1 MENAFE
7 KLAREIKFNIS
18 PSFKKVVV
26 RNAKLLENNIFN
38 IDFSND
44 EVIPFHEMETF
55 LKALRDN
62 FQFKARF
69 SFDIVSVVYVEAEV
83 KKYLD

>member
-7 KLAREIKFNIS
+7 KLAREIKFDIT

-26 RNAKLLENNIFN
+26 KNAKLLENNVFN
-38 IDFSND
+38 IDFENN
-44 EVIPFHEMETF
+44 EVIPFHEMEYF

-62 FQFKARF
+62 FSFKARF
-69 SFDIVSVVYVEAEV
+69 SFDIVSVIYVEAEV